1 MHEWFAWIKNTKS
14 SHCLSSAPFD
24 WEHKDKGKRAKK
36 NIYIYIYIYIIW
48 IKNVWLEKICEKKDN
63 FIYC

>member
-24 WEHKDKGKRAKK
+24 WEHKDKEKREKK
-36 NIYIYIYIYIIW
+36 NIYIYIYIYI
-48 IKNVWLEKICEKKDN
+48 
-63 FIYC
+63 